1 MSKVARN
8 PGGPGTGPPDPQTI
22 NHAGGAV
29 LHYTAMRLKRYGDLR
44 QDPEWLQGQR
54 ASDHSLVLPLWM
66 DKNLFRIL
74 GQPPAPALLQGPD
87 AAQFLASA
95 VEVIY
100 LGHDGERA
108 VFAADLAEQDR
119 GHVKDLIEQSAPGC
133 RFIDLRRVSAVVTP
147 EQASLLAYARVLASW
162 HRNNGFCARCG
173 HRTQPLRGGHM
184 RHCGQCGREHFPRID
199 PAVIMLVEQPDP
211 DGGQP
216 RCLLGRHTRLPG
228 RVYSTLAGYV
238 DPGET
243 LEQAVARE
251 VWEEARIRVT
261 DIRYVAS
268 QPWPFAG
275 SLMLGFRAVSM
286 DAEPDISQDELED
299 ARWFTAA
306 EMRDFGEFEDGNGA
320 EFELP
325 RRDSIARLL
334 IEQWMADSG

>member
-1 MSKVARN
+1 MN
-8 PGGPGTGPPDPQTI
+8 PGRPERGLPDPHTT
-22 NHAGGAV
+22 HHTGGEV
-29 LHYTAMRLKRYGDLR
+29 LHYTAMRLQRYGELR
-44 QDPEWLQGQR
+44 QDPEWLRGQL
-54 ASDHSLVLPLWM
+54 ASDRSLVLPLWA
-66 DKNLFRIL
+66 DKNLFRTL
-74 GQPPAPALLQGPD
+74 GQPPTPALVQRPD
-87 AAQFLASA
+87 AARFLAHA

-119 GHVKDLIEQSAPGC
+119 NHVRDLVEQSAPDC
-133 RFIDLRRVSAVVTP
+133 RFIDLRRVSALVTP
-147 EQASLLAYARVLASW
+147 EQGSLLAYARVLAAW

-173 HRTQPLRGGHM
+173 HRTQSRRGGHM
-184 RHCGQCGREHFPRID
+184 RQCGQCGREHFPRID
-199 PAVIMLVEQPDP
+199 PAVIMLVEQPDE
-211 DGGQP
+211 GGGSP

-243 LEQAVARE
+243 LEQAVVRE

-261 DIRYVAS
+261 DVRYVAS

-275 SLMLGFRAVSM
+275 SLMLGFRAVSR

-306 EMRDFGEFEDGNGA
+306 ELRDFGEFEDGAGA

-334 IEQWMADSG
+334 IEQWMADHG